1 MIAHARSR
9 DLLSSM
15 TGALL
20 QDAPFSVVNTLF
32 LLRTAHDPKKAPCTE
47 AYDPTTV
54 TVLLL
59 VLLTSIASFTYKIM
73 KLRMF
78 PKIWREHQRLLRE
91 KVALRE
97 RARRLSQEEV
107 VLRSEGSESESG
119 DSGSESGDS
128 VSDTNCDPVALARS
142 GPSSSVLLG
151 SVATAV
157 IALPASADEALHSS
171 SALRTRHSQLRR
183 VELTMFEIC
192 MLPECGR

>member
-1 MIAHARSR
+1 MLADARSR
-9 DLLSSM
+9 DLLPSITCSRVV
-15 TGALL
+15 GDLL

-59 VLLTSIASFTYKIM
+59 VLLTTVASFTYKIM

-78 PKIWREHQRLLRE
+78 PEIWREHQRLLRE
-91 KVALRE
+91 KVELRE

-107 VLRSEGSESESG
+107 VPRSEGSESESG
-119 DSGSESGDS
+119 DSGS
-128 VSDTNCDPVALARS
+128 DTNCDPVVLAHS
-142 GPSSSVLLG
+142 GPRSSVLLG
-151 SVATAV
+151 SVATTV

-171 SALRTRHSQLRR
+171 SALRIGHSQLRR

-192 MLPECGR
+192 MLPQCGR

>member
-1 MIAHARSR
+1 MLAHPRSD
-9 DLLSSM
+9 DLLPSV
-15 TGALL
+15 TCALL

-32 LLRTAHDPKKAPCTE
+32 LLRTVHDPTKPPCTE
-47 AYDPTTV
+47 ASCPKTV

-59 VLLTSIASFTYKIM
+59 VLLTSIAVLTYKIM
-73 KLRMF
+73 KLSTF
-78 PKIWREHQRLLRE
+78 PEIWREHQRLLVE
-91 KVALRE
+91 KVVLHE
-97 RARRLSQEEV
+97 RARRLSMEAATEAAPQ
-107 VLRSEGSESESG
+107 SEGSESEGG
-119 DSGSESGDS
+119 DSG
-128 VSDTNCDPVALARS
+128 SDTNCDPMVPAHS

-171 SALRTRHSQLRR
+171 SELRTGQSQLRR